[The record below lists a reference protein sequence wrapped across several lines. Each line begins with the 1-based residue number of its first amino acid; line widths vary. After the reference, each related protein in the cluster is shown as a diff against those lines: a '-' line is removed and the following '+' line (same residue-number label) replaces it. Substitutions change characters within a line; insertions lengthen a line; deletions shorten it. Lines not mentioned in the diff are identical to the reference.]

1 MDKAIQVEKLRR
13 TFKGRAAVDGISF
26 SVEQGEIFGFLGPNG
41 AGKTTTIRVLTGQ
54 LLPSSGSARVAG
66 YDCASQAQRLKPF
79 IGVVGEQQN
88 LYDRMSG
95 RENLAFFARLFGLSS
110 RRVDDVLAQVGLS
123 NRAKESVK
131 IYSNG
136 MKQRLLIARALLNQP
151 QVLFLDE
158 PTRGL
163 DPGAARDIRQA
174 VAALARDGTTVF
186 LTTHYMEEADQLCSR
201 VAFLNDGRIVAL
213 DTPQNLKIAHGRRQV
228 KVMLKGTGDA
238 AGDTVILSL
247 DSSDDTHRLS
257 DIMRQGQVLTIHS
270 EEASLEDIFIQLAG
284 RGLMQG
290 ETA

>member
-1 MDKAIQVEKLRR
+1 MDKPIQVEKLRR
-13 TFKGRAAVDGISF
+13 IFRGRAAVDGISF

-66 YDCASQAQRLKPF
+66 YDCASQAQKLKPF

-95 RENLAFFARLFGLSS
+95 RENLAFFARLFGVSS

-136 MKQRLLIARALLNQP
+136 MKQRLLIARALLSHP

-201 VAFLNDGRIVAL
+201 VAFLNEGRIVAL

-228 KVMLKGTGDA
+228 KVILKGAGGA
-238 AGDTVILSL
+238 AGDTVVLSL
-247 DSSDDTHRLS
+247 DSSEDTHRLS
-257 DIMRQGQVLTIHS
+257 DIMSQGQVLTIHS
-270 EEASLEDIFIQLAG
+270 EEASLEDIFVQLAG
-284 RGLMQG
+284 RGLMQR